1 MPFHMFGPP
10 PPHIV
15 PFVLTSALAFTGGAY
30 VVARHG
36 VPAGLA
42 NFANRMKARAAEMR
56 AARHEAAGP
65 RGAMFCA
72 SRANRGGTGNGAFE
86 DYRAE
91 TLKKLEEEGAEFRAY
106 LDGLRH
112 AKDKVEFDQFV
123 ADRKRQDQSGA

>member
-10 PPHIV
+10 PHIL
-15 PFVLTSALAFTGGAY
+15 PFVLSSALAFTGGAY

-42 NFANRMKARAAEMR
+42 NFANRMKARAA
-56 AARHEAAGP
+56 RHVAAGP

-72 SRANRGGTGNGAFE
+72 SRANRGGTGNSAFE

-91 TLKKLEEEGAEFRAY
+91 TLKKLEEEGEEFRAY

-123 ADRKRQDQSGA
+123 ADRKRQAQSGA